1 MTELFLSVAFIIRIC
16 KYELMI
22 FYRIVMTYRVIPF
35 RCLYNKDLQV
45 RVNNFFKDCSD
56 RVMPILCSYNKDMQV
71 WVNDF

>member
-1 MTELFLSVAFIIRIC
+1 
-16 KYELMI
+16 
-22 FYRIVMTYRVIPF
+22 MTYRVIPF